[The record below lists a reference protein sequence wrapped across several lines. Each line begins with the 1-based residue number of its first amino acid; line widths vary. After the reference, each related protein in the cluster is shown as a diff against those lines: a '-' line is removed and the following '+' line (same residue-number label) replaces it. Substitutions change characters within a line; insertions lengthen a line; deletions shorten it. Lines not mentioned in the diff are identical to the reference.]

1 LFFRCAGDKKQ
12 AHEKRAGYGSAHGQ
26 KIFGRAKISVERPKN
41 IDLDQKI
48 RIRRNAIS
56 LPAKLPVH
64 TTEYYLAR
72 KFFGPDTSVTED
84 ELHAF
89 ADLIERKSLQR
100 KEHLLQQGEVS
111 RHFILVESGMLRQYY
126 YKNGKEVTEHFA
138 VEGQPIW
145 CIESLFLEA
154 PTQLLVEVLEDG
166 VFGLVPYAPFKDLAQ
181 KHPGIFHI
189 LIRMLQGSLV
199 QSQQKAD
206 SWKFE
211 SARDRYE
218 RFLRE
223 YPEASKRASINHIA
237 SYLLLSPETVSR
249 VRAGRL

>member
-1 LFFRCAGDKKQ
+1 MYTA
-12 AHEKRAGYGSAHGQ
+12 
-26 KIFGRAKISVERPKN
+26 
-41 IDLDQKI
+41 
-48 RIRRNAIS
+48 
-56 LPAKLPVH
+56 
-64 TTEYYLAR
+64 EYELAR
-72 KFFGPDTSVTED
+72 KFFGPDTPVKED

-89 ADLIERKSLQR
+89 SDLIERKSLR
-100 KEHLLQQGEVS
+100 KKEHLLQQGEIS

-126 YKNGKEVTEHFA
+126 LKNGKEVTEHFA

-154 PTQLLVEVLEDG
+154 PTRLMVEVLEDG

-181 KHPGIFHI
+181 KHSGIFQI

-211 SARDRYE
+211 SARHRYE

-237 SYLLLSPETVSR
+237 SYLLLTPETVSR
-249 VRAGRL
+249 VRAGKL